1 MTIFIV
7 CIILGGVVV
16 GIWIY
21 DYYCQKQVYSFWK
34 LENLYSSLL
43 SDMNIDFRD
52 ETIHPE
58 NIIHISKSISQFV
71 YTLIYHTKHI
81 NTLHKEEKETLIA
94 LYQNF
99 HSDLDI
105 WIKRH
110 MSEIEKL
117 SESLEES
124 AQKTQII
131 EWKSLILLSK
141 TQLDSYIEDLGYT
154 HSSEKRVRLQK

>member
-1 MTIFIV
+1 
-7 CIILGGVVV
+7 
-16 GIWIY
+16 
-21 DYYCQKQVYSFWK
+21 
-34 LENLYSSLL
+34 
-43 SDMNIDFRD
+43 
-52 ETIHPE
+52 
-58 NIIHISKSISQFV
+58 
-71 YTLIYHTKHI
+71 
-81 NTLHKEEKETLIA
+81 
-94 LYQNF
+94 
-99 HSDLDI
+99 
-105 WIKRH
+105 